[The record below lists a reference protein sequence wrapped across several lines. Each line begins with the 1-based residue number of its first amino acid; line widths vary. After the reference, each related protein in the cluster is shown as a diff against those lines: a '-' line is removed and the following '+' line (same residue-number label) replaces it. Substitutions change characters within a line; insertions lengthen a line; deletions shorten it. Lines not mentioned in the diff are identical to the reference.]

1 MSNKVNSNI
10 GSDNALEDYF
20 LDLIVRKKVIHHE
33 IEGILKVISSSPLH
47 IEYQHRIKIL
57 LFGVNNLYL
66 HQWWTLEDGL
76 VDALADEEIRWS
88 KLMHHGIILEVL
100 LRIIEEVFDIPD
112 EDIYSFVLLEERENV
127 EHSLIILIKNVLLLI
142 KAAIEKLLNSAETL
156 SEPPKE
162 PIPAEYQV
170 IEKTLLALPDIL
182 LSQQTEHIQELKNES
197 QQIYQKFVLSKKKS
211 IDQIDTL
218 FGD

>member
-66 HQWWTLEDGL
+66 HQW
-76 VDALADEEIRWS
+76 
-88 KLMHHGIILEVL
+88 
-100 LRIIEEVFDIPD
+100 
-112 EDIYSFVLLEERENV
+112 
-127 EHSLIILIKNVLLLI
+127 
-142 KAAIEKLLNSAETL
+142 
-156 SEPPKE
+156 
-162 PIPAEYQV
+162 
-170 IEKTLLALPDIL
+170 
-182 LSQQTEHIQELKNES
+182 
-197 QQIYQKFVLSKKKS
+197 
-211 IDQIDTL
+211 
-218 FGD
+218 

>member
-1 MSNKVNSNI
+1 
-10 GSDNALEDYF
+10 
-20 LDLIVRKKVIHHE
+20 
-33 IEGILKVISSSPLH
+33 
-47 IEYQHRIKIL
+47 
-57 LFGVNNLYL
+57 
-66 HQWWTLEDGL
+66 
-76 VDALADEEIRWS
+76 
-88 KLMHHGIILEVL
+88 MHHGIILEVL